1 MLPEGW
7 DGMDG
12 AGMGVGWGGAV
23 GGRGGFSSLT
33 PGARAIQTDSTER
46 FNEIQ
51 FATLSRFLGVGLRP
65 TRPDG
70 LPDELENALQ
80 KPSNPHF
87 FRLPAGVK
95 RTTAGGSLVAPF
107 TKLPL
112 RLLYFFT
119 KPY

>member
-1 MLPEGW
+1 MGW
-7 DGMDG
+7 M
-12 AGMGVGWGGAV
+12 
-23 GGRGGFSSLT
+23 GRGWVLGGSGGGEGVLLLT
-33 PGARAIQTDSTER
+33 HSPPEQYRQTER

>member
-1 MLPEGW
+1 MGW
-7 DGMDG
+7 
-12 AGMGVGWGGAV
+12 MGRGWVLGGGGWGEGV
-23 GGRGGFSSLT
+23 LLLT
-33 PGARAIQTDSTER
+33 HSPPEQYRQTER

-65 TRPDG
+65 TRPDE
-70 LPDELENALQ
+70 LSDELENALQ

-112 RLLYFFT
+112 WLLYFFT